1 MTRSKYYYWYWGEVP
16 CLAQIWFDVT
26 LACEDAV
33 KITAKVINGLSIF
46 TFWGNFNASS
56 WVHQFC
62 INAHM
67 LAVAKCKMFVCSVC
81 FNQFP
86 LQFCSFSAGRDSIA
100 NAGSFIIVW
109 KFFNLGNLVLLV
121 EWENR
126 LIEKTAPKAELKR
139 GGEVHFCSSLL
150 NLIASM
156 VSQSKRRAKSTNP
169 ISELAGWYN
178 LNYFVNVLVENKK
191 PLSLL
196 WFVRSS
202 FCHNLNIGQ
211 SNGGASY
218 LQRDL
223 HWWYLYWLAKGPK
236 GKHASIPI
244 PLHYH

>member
-1 MTRSKYYYWYWGEVP
+1 MQNVCVFSVLQPISSSILFLFSWERFYCKCRIFYY
-16 CLAQIWFDVT
+16 CL
-26 LACEDAV
+26 
-33 KITAKVINGLSIF
+33 KV
-46 TFWGNFNASS
+46 
-56 WVHQFC
+56 
-62 INAHM
+62 
-67 LAVAKCKMFVCSVC
+67 
-81 FNQFP
+81 
-86 LQFCSFSAGRDSIA
+86 
-100 NAGSFIIVW
+100 
-109 KFFNLGNLVLLV
+109 FNLGNLVLLV

-169 ISELAGWYN
+169 ISELGGGYN

-191 PLSLL
+191 PPSLL

>member
-1 MTRSKYYYWYWGEVP
+1 MILKQFRS
-16 CLAQIWFDVT
+16 
-26 LACEDAV
+26 
-33 KITAKVINGLSIF
+33 LS
-46 TFWGNFNASS
+46 A
-56 WVHQFC
+56 
-62 INAHM
+62 
-67 LAVAKCKMFVCSVC
+67 L
-81 FNQFP
+81 
-86 LQFCSFSAGRDSIA
+86 RDSIA

-139 GGEVHFCSSLL
+139 RGEVHFCSSLL
-150 NLIASM
+150 SLIASM
-156 VSQSKRRAKSTNP
+156 VSQSKKRAKATNP

-202 FCHNLNIGQ
+202 FCRNLNIGQ

-223 HWWYLYWLAKGPK
+223 HWWYR
-236 GKHASIPI
+236 
-244 PLHYH
+244 